1 MLKKGNDIMA
11 TKKRLIDSLQ
21 EEELNEEKVQ
31 QKEKNSI
38 VKKPVEQIISKDGA
52 KDKQISAKVNMKM
65 YNAFTTINKAQGIS
79 NNSALNMLIA
89 KYVRENRV
97 ILDEENIL

>member
-1 MLKKGNDIMA
+1 MAKK
-11 TKKRLIDSLQ
+11 TRLIDSMQ
-21 EEELNEEKVQ
+21 EEELQEIKEEQ
-31 QKEKNSI
+31 EKETFSATRKA
-38 VKKPVEQIISKDGA
+38 PVEQIISKDGA

-65 YNAFTTINKAQGIS
+65 YSAFTTINKAQGIS

-97 ILDEENIL
+97 ILDEDDIF